1 MLGKLPE
8 TVSVHCVPTLQV
20 NGGLLTAE
28 QVILLTDGTRP
39 VQCLLRV
46 FMCLKIAL
54 DYACIALITVREVI
68 FAALS
73 ADATPVTVVVLFMS
87 TVCIVNHTLWAIV
100 LRKLNVAHRA
110 ATRHL
115 DPYFIE
121 GEQEHLPAT

>member
-1 MLGKLPE
+1 MSILLPHVAEGLLAQRTLISMLGKLPE

-20 NGGLLTAE
+20 NGGLLTSE

-46 FMCLKIAL
+46 FMCLKVAL

-87 TVCIVNHTLWAIV
+87 PVCIVNYTLAF
-100 LRKLNVAHRA
+100 LARA
-110 ATRHL
+110 SST
-115 DPYFIE
+115 Y
-121 GEQEHLPAT
+121 

>member
-1 MLGKLPE
+1 MLCQLPE

-20 NGGLLTAE
+20 NRGLLTAE

-39 VQCLLRV
+39 GQCLLRV
-46 FMCLKIAL
+46 FMCLKVTL
-54 DYACIALITVREVI
+54 DDACIALVTVREVI

-73 ADATPVTVVVLFMS
+73 ADATPVAVVVLFMN
-87 TVCIVNHTLWAIV
+87 TVCIINYTLGAIV
-100 LRKLNVAHRA
+100 LRKFNVAHRA

-121 GEQEHLPAT
+121 GEKEHLPAT

>member
-1 MLGKLPE
+1 MLGKLSE

-20 NGGLLTAE
+20 YGGLLTAE

-46 FMCLKIAL
+46 FMYLKLTL

-68 FAALS
+68 FATLS
-73 ADATPVTVVVLFMS
+73 ADATPVTVVVLFMR

-115 DPYFIE
+115 DSYFIE